1 MAVIKKVLPKGLK
14 VAPQEVGEKASVKKA
29 VSRVENNN
37 RDAEEKVTS
46 VKGNVLEQGR
56 PKKVCYFCKSKSSP
70 KYWDAAAL
78 RKFMNDRGRIAPKA
92 RVGTCA
98 KHQRCVSREIKRAR
112 HLALLPFTVR
122 I

>member
-37 RDAEEKVTS
+37 RDEEKVTS
-46 VKGNVLEQGR
+46 AKGNVLEQGR